1 MIRAL
6 YTAASGMSAQQANL
20 DTVANNLANSATS
33 GFRARRLQFEDMI
46 YQNMVMP
53 GSASSASTTS
63 AGLQIGLGTKSTA
76 SEVIMTQGDFNQTG
90 TRSTSPS
97 RARASFKCSS
107 QTAPSDIRATAI
119 SR

>member
-33 GFRARRLQFEDMI
+33 GFRARKMQFEDMI

-53 GSASSASTTS
+53 GSAASSSTNSASVECPRS
-63 AGLQIGLGTKSTA
+63 VSHFRYAG
-76 SEVIMTQGDFNQTG
+76 TG
-90 TRSTSPS
+90 S
-97 RARASFKCSS
+97 RAMAASFSP
-107 QTAPSDIRATAI
+107 ARI
-119 SR
+119 